1 MLDIKFIRKNPDA
14 VRADLVKR
22 GDKEKQQWLEDLIQK
37 DVEYRQ
43 LLADMEK
50 MRAER
55 NVITRKISEAVKKK
69 DGKTIAEAKKAAAEL
84 PAKIKAAERKVEE
97 IQAKVKFYL
106 MRLPNV
112 LHDSVPV
119 GKDDT
124 ENQVVRKWGVEKT
137 AKEFGFEPKSHVDML
152 TALDVADVERAANV
166 SGARAYYLKNDLV
179 LLDMSIHRMALD
191 MMVEKGFTPILP
203 PFMMR
208 REPYEGVTDLADF
221 ENVMYKIEGEDMYL
235 IATSEHPIAAMHMNE
250 ILEEEKLPLKYA
262 GISTCFRKEAGAHGK
277 DTKGIFRVHQFN
289 KVEQF
294 VFCKPEDSWKLH
306 EELLANAEEVF
317 KALEIPYRVVNV
329 CTGDIGIVAAKKY
342 DMEAWMP
349 VQNAYREVVS
359 CSNCTSYQAVRLNV
373 RYGKVGAEGKEHVHT
388 LNSTAVA
395 TPRAI
400 VAIMENHQE
409 KDGSIRV
416 PKALARYLGK
426 DIITPVRKS

>member
-1 MLDIKFIRKNPDA
+1 
-14 VRADLVKR
+14 
-22 GDKEKQQWLEDLIQK
+22 
-37 DVEYRQ
+37 
-43 LLADMEK
+43 
-50 MRAER
+50 
-55 NVITRKISEAVKKK
+55 
-69 DGKTIAEAKKAAAEL
+69 
-84 PAKIKAAERKVEE
+84 
-97 IQAKVKFYL
+97 
-106 MRLPNV
+106 
-112 LHDSVPV
+112 
-119 GKDDT
+119 
-124 ENQVVRKWGVEKT
+124 
-137 AKEFGFEPKSHVDML
+137 
-152 TALDVADVERAANV
+152 
-166 SGARAYYLKNDLV
+166 
-179 LLDMSIHRMALD
+179 MSIHRMAMD
-191 MMVEKGFTPILP
+191 MMVKKGFTPILP

-221 ENVMYKIEGEDMYL
+221 ENVMYKIGNEDLYL

-250 ILEEEKLPLKYA
+250 ILEEERLPLKYA

-349 VQNAYREVVS
+349 VQKAYREVIS
-359 CSNCTSYQAVRLNV
+359 CSNCTAYQSVRLNV
-373 RYGKVGAEGKEHVHT
+373 KYGKVGAEGKEYVHT

-400 VAIMENHQE
+400 VAIMENHQN
-409 KDGSIRV
+409 KDGSISI
-416 PKALARYLGK
+416 PKALRPYFRK
-426 DIITPVRKS
+426 DLITPTEKR

>member
-22 GDKEKQQWLEDLIQK
+22 GDKEKQQWLEDLIAK

-55 NVITRKISEAVKKK
+55 NVITRRISEAIKAK
-69 DGKTIAEAKKAAAEL
+69 DDKAVAEAKKAAAEL
-84 PAKIKAAERKVEE
+84 PAKIKAAEQKVEE

-112 LHDSVPV
+112 LHDSVPF

-124 ENQVVRKWGVEKT
+124 ENQVVRTWGVAKT

-152 TALDVADVERAANV
+152 TALDVADLERAANV
-166 SGARAYYLKNDLV
+166 AGARAYYLKNDLV

-191 MMVEKGFTPILP
+191 MMVKKGFTPILP

-221 ENVMYKIEGEDMYL
+221 ENVMYKIENEDLYL

-294 VFCKPEDSWKLH
+294 VFCKPEDSWRIH
-306 EELLANAEEVF
+306 EELLANTEEIF
-317 KALEIPYRVVNV
+317 RALEIPYRVVNV

-349 VQNAYREVVS
+349 VQKAYREVAS
-359 CSNCTSYQAVRLNV
+359 CSNCTSYQAVRLNIK
-373 RYGKVGAEGKEHVHT
+373 YGKVGAEGKEHVHT
-388 LNSTAVA
+388 LNNTAVA

-400 VAIMENHQE
+400 VAIMENHQQ
-409 KDGSIRV
+409 KDGSIRI

-426 DIITPVRKS
+426 DIIAPVEKS